1 MRRSDAGS
9 DWWPGPCD
17 TPTRAPG
24 PEISYVFSFQNPP
37 MATEVKLKL
46 ALVGCGIISRHHI
59 TAAATARP
67 RRIQITAVI
76 DPNAERRGVAAAAVL
91 ELFGERPLEFDS
103 LASAAAADP
112 YRAVFSAVDIMVR
125 VPQRAERVEG
135 TFGWD

>member
-1 MRRSDAGS
+1 
-9 DWWPGPCD
+9 
-17 TPTRAPG
+17 
-24 PEISYVFSFQNPP
+24 
-37 MATEVKLKL
+37 MATEAKLKL

-103 LASAAAADP
+103 LASAATADP
-112 YRAVFSAVDIMVR
+112 HRAVFSAVDIMVR

>member
-1 MRRSDAGS
+1 MFSGFR
-9 DWWPGPCD
+9 
-17 TPTRAPG
+17 
-24 PEISYVFSFQNPP
+24 EIP
-37 MATEVKLKL
+37 MATEAKLKL

-112 YRAVFSAVDIMVR
+112 HRAVFSAVDIMVR